1 MMPTTYCLSPAGL
14 LLAEVSRWESMGGG
28 LRPKQGDHSAWE
40 ILAVIGGCAVLA
52 AVAWWLLARFT
63 DMGRT
68 RPNSPRKLFAELC
81 AAHGLD
87 AAGRRLLARV
97 ARWQRLK
104 HPARLFM
111 EPERFETVNLSPQ
124 LRASGKQLEAIRKQL
139 FAPPPSG
146 TE

>member
-1 MMPTTYCLSPAGL
+1 MMTAYCLSPAGL

-28 LRPKQGDHSAWE
+28 LRPKEGDNSAWE

-52 AVAWWLLARFT
+52 AAVWWLLTRFT
-63 DMGRT
+63 DIGRA

-81 AAHGLD
+81 SAHGLD
-87 AAGRRLLARV
+87 AANRRLLAKI

-124 LRASGKQLEAIRKQL
+124 LAASREQVEAIRKQI